1 MSFQEYRP
9 SSFNYLPVV
18 VKNLLI
24 INAILWLGNTVFYE
38 QLGFS
43 FNEKFGLYYPLSEM
57 FKPFQ
62 YVTHLFLHGDF
73 WHLFS
78 NMFALWMFGTVL
90 ENYWGPKRF
99 LIFYFVTGLGAASIH
114 TLSCWYELH
123 QLGQTIQTY
132 SASPNVMD
140 FIALMKKNLSYI
152 NSEELNSIETFLQRW
167 QQMQTDPEY
176 MAQSVQYANKLIDYK
191 MNIPTVGASGA
202 VFGVLL
208 AYGMLFPNTI
218 IYIYFAIPLKAKYLV
233 ILYGL
238 FELYSGFA
246 NNPGDNV
253 AHFAHLG
260 GMLFGFILIKF
271 WNKRNRQHFY

>member
-1 MSFQEYRP
+1 
-9 SSFNYLPVV
+9 
-18 VKNLLI
+18 
-24 INAILWLGNTVFYE
+24 
-38 QLGFS
+38 
-43 FNEKFGLYYPLSEM
+43 
-57 FKPFQ
+57 
-62 YVTHLFLHGDF
+62 
-73 WHLFS
+73 
-78 NMFALWMFGTVL
+78 
-90 ENYWGPKRF
+90 
-99 LIFYFVTGLGAASIH
+99 
-114 TLSCWYELH
+114 
-123 QLGQTIQTY
+123 
-132 SASPNVMD
+132 
-140 FIALMKKNLSYI
+140 
-152 NSEELNSIETFLQRW
+152 
-167 QQMQTDPEY
+167 MQSDPEY
-176 MAQSVQYANKLIDYK
+176 IAQSVQYANKLLVYR